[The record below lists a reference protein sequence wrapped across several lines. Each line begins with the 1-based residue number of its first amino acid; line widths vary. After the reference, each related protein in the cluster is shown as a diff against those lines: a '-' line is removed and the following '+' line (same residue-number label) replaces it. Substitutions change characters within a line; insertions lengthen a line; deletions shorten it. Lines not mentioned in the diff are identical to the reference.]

1 MTILSDRGD
10 HLELDRDRRRKCA
23 HLNRGARWIGL
34 ARSAEI
40 FRVKPVIDREI
51 LFHIREKYR
60 DIDDVLPCC
69 AGVFQNEPHVF
80 ENRAALRFD
89 VITDDVAGRIECDT
103 GNFLA
108 AALARANARE
118 KQKFAP
124 TFRMRKRTYRFRRAR
139 TLEGFTHFLFV
150 MRDRLFLAQ
159 LLRAPR
165 QHFRRE
171 NGIVFVDC
179 DRVRIKMAPFVPR
192 GPLEDAH
199 GFSVAVDL

>member
-1 MTILSDRGD
+1 MTILTDRGD

-69 AGVFQNEPHVF
+69 ADVFQNEPHVF
-80 ENRAALRFD
+80 EYRAALRFD
-89 VITDDVAGRIECDT
+89 IITDDVAGGIECDT
-103 GNFLA
+103 GYFFA

-118 KQKFAP
+118 KEQIPQA
-124 TFRMRKRTYRFRRAR
+124 FRVRKGADWLRRAFAF
-139 TLEGFTHFLFV
+139 EGFAHFSN
-150 MRDRLFLAQ
+150 RRL
-159 LLRAPR
+159 
-165 QHFRRE
+165 
-171 NGIVFVDC
+171 
-179 DRVRIKMAPFVPR
+179 R
-192 GPLEDAH
+192 G
-199 GFSVAVDL
+199 

>member
-40 FRVKPVIDREI
+40 FRVKPVIDWKI
-51 LFHIREKYR
+51 FFHIREKYR
-60 DIDDVLPCC
+60 DIDV
-69 AGVFQNEPHVF
+69 
-80 ENRAALRFD
+80 ALR
-89 VITDDVAGRIECDT
+89 IERDA
-103 GNFLA
+103 GNFLT

-179 DRVRIKMAPFVPR
+179 DRVWIKMPPFVPR
-192 GPLEDAH
+192 WPLEDAH